1 MSKLLR
7 FLLYCFKCN
16 KLYFSKNERLYLL
29 AANRL
34 IFSLLSVT
42 SSLTASEV

>member
-16 KLYFSKNERLYLL
+16 KLYFSKNEHLYLL
-29 AANRL
+29 AA
-34 IFSLLSVT
+34 IFSVLSLT